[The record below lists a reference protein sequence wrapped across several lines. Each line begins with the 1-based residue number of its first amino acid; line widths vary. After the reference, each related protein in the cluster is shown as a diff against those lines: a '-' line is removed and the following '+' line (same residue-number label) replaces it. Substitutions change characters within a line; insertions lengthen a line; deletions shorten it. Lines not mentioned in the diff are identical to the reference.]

1 MTGHLPV
8 EPAVLLAYTLAALA
22 LVIAPGPGQALVLT
36 RTVESGTRGGLLTSL
51 GLEIGTLAHTLAAAL
66 GLSAILATSATA
78 YAVVKYAGALYLVA
92 LGSLMLWRARASGH
106 DRAVAAHAAAA
117 SGSRLVLHAAMTG
130 VLNPKVAVFFLAFLP
145 QFVRPERGAVLAQ
158 FLVLGLVLSTLGFIF
173 DASLAVIAGRARRR
187 LTGSAR
193 FAAWRERVTGA
204 VLMGL
209 GLKLAL
215 ADRR

>member
-1 MTGHLPV
+1 MTDYLPV
-8 EPAVLLAYTLAALA
+8 DPAVLLAYALAALA

-36 RTVESGTRGGLLTSL
+36 RTVEGGRRAGLLTSL
-51 GLEIGTLAHTLAAAL
+51 GLEIGTLVHTLAAAL

-78 YAVVKYAGALYLVA
+78 YAVVKYAGVLYLVV
-92 LGSLMLWRARASGH
+92 LGALMLWRARASG
-106 DRAVAAHAAAA
+106 DVGAVAGHAAAA
-117 SGSRLVLHAAMTG
+117 RGSRLVLHAAMTG

-173 DASLAVIAGRARRR
+173 DASLAVIAGRARNT
-187 LTGSAR
+187 LAGSPL
-193 FAAWRERVTGA
+193 FAAWRERLTGA
-204 VLMGL
+204 VLVGL

-215 ADRR
+215 PDRR

>member
-1 MTGHLPV
+1 MIDYLPV
-8 EPAVLLAYTLAALA
+8 DPAVLLAYALTALA

-36 RTVESGTRGGLLTSL
+36 RTVEAGTRGGLLTSL
-51 GLEIGTLAHTLAAAL
+51 GLEIGTLVHTLAAAL

-78 YAVVKYAGALYLVA
+78 YAVVKYAGALYLVV
-92 LGSLMLWRARASGH
+92 LGALMLWRARPSSNAGVVVE
-106 DRAVAAHAAAA
+106 RAA

-158 FLVLGLVLSTLGFIF
+158 FLVLGLVLSALGLIF
-173 DASLAVIAGRARRR
+173 DASLAVIAGRARTR
-187 LTGSAR
+187 LTGSMV
-193 FAAWRERVTGA
+193 FAAWRERVTGT
-204 VLMGL
+204 VLVGL

-215 ADRR
+215 SDRR